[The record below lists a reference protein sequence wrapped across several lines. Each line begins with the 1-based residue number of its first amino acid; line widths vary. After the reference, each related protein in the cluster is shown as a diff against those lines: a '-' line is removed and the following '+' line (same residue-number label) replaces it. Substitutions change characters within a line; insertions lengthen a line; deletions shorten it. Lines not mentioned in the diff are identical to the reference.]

1 MSTNRSVAI
10 IVAVLG
16 LLILA
21 QTGRADIL
29 SGLVGKYTF
38 DTAAAVDETGIIGNG
53 ADVGS
58 PGYVFD
64 STRGDTVLEV
74 SRTGGEDYV
83 EVAADDDIPEGAEAR
98 TIALWV
104 RMDDESDNAGVF
116 RSGTTD
122 TAQDFSIEQTTAPGQ
137 LTVNTWGGDFDFT
150 IPSEPNA
157 WHHIAVTYDGT
168 TMQTYVDGVAS
179 TSRSYTLATAANAMR
194 FGGPRFGSTTGG
206 MNGSLDDIYI
216 YARTLTDD
224 DVAELYAA
232 TVPEPSTMVLLALSV
247 AGLGL
252 IVRVRRAK
260 YDAPCRRAFSECR
273 GHACHDHN
281 RLLS

>member
-53 ADVGS
+53 ADVGT

-74 SRTGGEDYV
+74 SRTGGDNYV
-83 EVAADDDIPEGAEAR
+83 EVAADGDIPEGAEAR
-98 TIALWV
+98 TIALWM

-116 RSGTTD
+116 RSGITD
-122 TAQDFSIEQTTAPGQ
+122 TDQDFSIEQTTTPGQ

-157 WHHIAVTYDGT
+157 WHHIAVTYDGAT
-168 TMQTYVDGVAS
+168 IRTYVDGVAS
-179 TSRSYTLATAANAMR
+179 ASRSYTLATAANAMR
-194 FGGPRFGSTTGG
+194 FGGPRFAPSGG
-206 MNGSLDDIYI
+206 LASMNGRLDDIYI

-252 IVRVRRAK
+252 IARVRRAK
-260 YDAPCRRAFSECR
+260 
-273 GHACHDHN
+273 
-281 RLLS
+281 